1 MPVLAWRLW
10 LDIQQV
16 ANQARSAL
24 EEEAANLQLSPV
36 AMSVLV
42 YVAAGRGLTAK
53 ALAGESGIK
62 DSTLTGVI
70 DKLETAGLLERDRG
84 HGNDRRKVS
93 LQLTPEGSERAAQA
107 KTAMSRYRT
116 SLLVSS
122 VSPED
127 MKVFG
132 RVLWTIAGNA
142 TNKASSA

>member
-1 MPVLAWRLW
+1 
-10 LDIQQV
+10 
-16 ANQARSAL
+16 
-24 EEEAANLQLSPV
+24 
-36 AMSVLV
+36 
-42 YVAAGRGLTAK
+42 
-53 ALAGESGIK
+53 
-62 DSTLTGVI
+62 
-70 DKLETAGLLERDRG
+70 
-84 HGNDRRKVS
+84 VS

-116 SLLVSS
+116 SLLASS